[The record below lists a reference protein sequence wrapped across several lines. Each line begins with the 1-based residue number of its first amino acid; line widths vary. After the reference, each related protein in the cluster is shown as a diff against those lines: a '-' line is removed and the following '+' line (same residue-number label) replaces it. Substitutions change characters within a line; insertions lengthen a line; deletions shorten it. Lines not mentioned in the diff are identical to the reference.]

1 MLNKEIGTIL
11 IVDDSPSNSEMLLQ
25 ILTGV
30 GFQVRVAVSGEN
42 AILEVTKNPP
52 DLILLDIL
60 MPGID
65 GFDTC
70 IKLKANPATREIP
83 VIFITA
89 FADTESKVKGLSL
102 GGVDYITKPFHA
114 AELLARVN
122 VHLKLRCLTQKVAEQ
137 ATALQ
142 QANQKLQR
150 LADLDGL
157 TQVANRRRFDEYLA
171 REWQRLR
178 RERAPLS
185 LILCDVDYFKQYNDR
200 YGHLAGDNCLKQ
212 VALALERTLKRPAD
226 LAARYGGEEFAIIL
240 PNTELA
246 GALELAEIMRLKV
259 EELGIAHACSQ
270 SSQYVTISLGLSTTI
285 PDLINTPQCLLAAAD
300 RALYK
305 AKRNG
310 RNRCCIQT
318 LA

>member
-1 MLNKEIGTIL
+1 MVNEKCGTIL
-11 IVDDSPSNSEMLLQ
+11 IVDDSHSHREILFQ
-25 ILTGV
+25 ILTGI
-30 GFQVRVAVSGEN
+30 GFQVRVAVNGEH

-52 DLILLDIL
+52 NLILLDIL
-60 MPGID
+60 LPGID

-83 VIFITA
+83 IIFITS

-171 REWQRLR
+171 REWQRLK

-185 LILCDVDYFKQYNDR
+185 LIFCDVDYFKLYNDY
-200 YGHLAGDNCLKQ
+200 YGHLAGDNCLRQ
-212 VALALERTLKRPAD
+212 VAVAIERVLKRPAD
-226 LAARYGGEEFAIIL
+226 LLARYGGEEFAIIL

-246 GALELAEIMRLKV
+246 GALELAEMMRLEVQK
-259 EELGIAHACSQ
+259 LRIAHVRSR
-270 SSQYVTISLGLSTTI
+270 SSQYVTLSVGVSSQI
-285 PDLINTPQCLLAAAD
+285 PDRTNSPQSLVAAAD
-300 RALYK
+300 RALYE
-305 AKRNG
+305 AKRKG
-310 RNRCCIQT
+310 RNCCCIQT

>member
-1 MLNKEIGTIL
+1 MLNEKIGTIL
-11 IVDDSPSNSEMLLQ
+11 IVDDSPSNSEMLFQ

-30 GFQVRVAVSGEN
+30 GFQVRVAVNGEN

-60 MPGID
+60 MPGMN

-83 VIFITA
+83 IIFITS

-137 ATALQ
+137 AAALQ
-142 QANQKLQR
+142 QANQKLKR

-157 TQVANRRRFDEYLA
+157 TQVANRRRFDEYLK

-212 VALALERTLKRPAD
+212 VALAIERTLKRPAD
-226 LAARYGGEEFAIIL
+226 LVARYGGEEFAIIL

-246 GALELAEIMRLKV
+246 GAVELAEMTRLEVQK
-259 EELGIAHACSQ
+259 LRIAHVRSQ
-270 SSQYVTISLGLSTTI
+270 SSQYVTISIGVSSQI
-285 PDLINTPQCLLAAAD
+285 PDPINTPQSLVAAAD

-305 AKRNG
+305 AKKNG
-310 RNRCCIQT
+310 RNRCCVQT